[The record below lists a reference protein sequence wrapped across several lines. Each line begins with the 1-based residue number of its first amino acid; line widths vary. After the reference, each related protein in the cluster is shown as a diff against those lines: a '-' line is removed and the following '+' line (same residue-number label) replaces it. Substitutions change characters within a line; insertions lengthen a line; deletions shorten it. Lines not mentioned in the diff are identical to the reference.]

1 MITEN
6 MRGLIKN
13 GATIR
18 AMFEEGKEL
27 ARKYGK
33 ENVYDFSLGNPNVET
48 PEEIKKLICEIVSE
62 EDSLNLHGY
71 MSNSGY
77 EDVRKTIANSIN
89 KKYELNIDEQSI
101 VMTCGA
107 AGGLNII
114 FKSILEEGDEVIV
127 FAPFFGEYSNYIKN
141 FNGKEVIAS
150 TEENTF
156 LPDVEDLK
164 RNITERTKAVIIN
177 SPNNPTGVI
186 YSSKVI
192 EDICFVL
199 KQKQLEY
206 NNDIYLIADEPY
218 RELVYDDTDVP
229 YIFNYY
235 DNSFVCYSYSKSLS
249 LPGERIG
256 YVAINNNMNDFEE
269 MTAALSIAN
278 RILGFVNAPSLFQ
291 KVIKKSLNLEVDVN
305 IYKRNRDLIYN
316 HLIHL
321 GIKCEKPQGAFYLFP
336 KCPIEDDKKFCEEAK
351 KFNILL
357 VPGSVFIKP
366 GYFRLAYCVSY
377 ETIVNSLPAFSK
389 LMEQYRL

>member
-1 MITEN
+1 MIAEK
-6 MRGLIKN
+6 MKPYVKN
-13 GATIR
+13 NSAIR
-18 AMFEEGKEL
+18 MMFEEGNRL
-27 ARKYGK
+27 RAIYGP
-33 ENVYDFSLGNPNVET
+33 ENVFDFSLGNPSVPAPDCVRQAIIDLVN
-48 PEEIKKLICEIVSE
+48 EEEPTV
-62 EDSLNLHGY
+62 LHGY

-141 FNGKEVIAS
+141 FKGKEVIAS

-256 YVAINNNMNDFEE
+256 YVAINNKMNDFEE

-305 IYKRNRDLIYN
+305 IYSLYCSIS
-316 HLIHL
+316 
-321 GIKCEKPQGAFYLFP
+321 
-336 KCPIEDDKKFCEEAK
+336 
-351 KFNILL
+351 LL
-357 VPGSVFIKP
+357 KAGNEF
-366 GYFRLAYCVSY
+366 
-377 ETIVNSLPAFSK
+377 TIVS
-389 LMEQYRL
+389 

>member
-141 FNGKEVIAS
+141 FKGKEVIAS

-256 YVAINNNMNDFEE
+256 YVAINNKMNDFEE

-305 IYKRNRDLIYN
+305 IYKKNRDLIYN
-316 HLIHL
+316 HLINI

-357 VPGSVFIKP
+357 VPGSVFKKP
-366 GYFRLAYCVSY
+366 GYFRLDYCVSY

>member
-141 FNGKEVIAS
+141 FKGKEVIAS

-256 YVAINNNMNDFEE
+256 YVAINNKMNDFEE

-305 IYKRNRDLIYN
+305 IYKKNRDLIYN
-316 HLIHL
+316 HLINI

-336 KCPIEDDKKFCEEAK
+336 K
-351 KFNILL
+351 
-357 VPGSVFIKP
+357 
-366 GYFRLAYCVSY
+366 
-377 ETIVNSLPAFSK
+377 
-389 LMEQYRL
+389 

>member
-141 FNGKEVIAS
+141 FKGKEVIAS

-305 IYKRNRDLIYN
+305 IYKKNRDLIYN
-316 HLIHL
+316 HLINI

-357 VPGSVFIKP
+357 VPGSVFKKQ

>member
-127 FAPFFGEYSNYIKN
+127 FAPLFGEYSNYIKN
-141 FNGKEVIAS
+141 FKGKEVIAS

-256 YVAINNNMNDFEE
+256 YVAINNKMNDFEE

-357 VPGSVFIKP
+357 VPGSVFKKQ

>member
-141 FNGKEVIAS
+141 FKGKEVIAS

-199 KQKQLEY
+199 KQ
-206 NNDIYLIADEPY
+206 
-218 RELVYDDTDVP
+218 
-229 YIFNYY
+229 
-235 DNSFVCYSYSKSLS
+235 
-249 LPGERIG
+249 
-256 YVAINNNMNDFEE
+256 
-269 MTAALSIAN
+269 
-278 RILGFVNAPSLFQ
+278 
-291 KVIKKSLNLEVDVN
+291 
-305 IYKRNRDLIYN
+305 
-316 HLIHL
+316 
-321 GIKCEKPQGAFYLFP
+321 
-336 KCPIEDDKKFCEEAK
+336 
-351 KFNILL
+351 
-357 VPGSVFIKP
+357 
-366 GYFRLAYCVSY
+366 
-377 ETIVNSLPAFSK
+377 
-389 LMEQYRL
+389 

>member
-177 SPNNPTGVI
+177 SPNNPTGVV

-357 VPGSVFIKP
+357 VPGSVFKKP
-366 GYFRLAYCVSY
+366 GYFRLSYCVSY

>member
-177 SPNNPTGVI
+177 SPNNPTGVV

>member
-141 FNGKEVIAS
+141 FKGKEVIAS

-256 YVAINNNMNDFEE
+256 YVAINNKMNDFEE

-305 IYKRNRDLIYN
+305 IYKKSRDLIYN
-316 HLIHL
+316 HLINI

-357 VPGSVFIKP
+357 VPGSVFKKE

>member
-1 MITEN
+1 MITEH
-6 MRGLIKN
+6 MRALIKN

-48 PEEIKKLICEIVSE
+48 PEEIKNIIGEIISDE
-62 EDSLNLHGY
+62 NSLSLHGY

-77 EDVRKTIANSIN
+77 EDVRKTIANDIN
-89 KKYELNIDEQSI
+89 RKYHLSLDESSI

-114 FKSILEEGDEVIV
+114 LKSILEDDDEVIL

-141 FNGKEVIAS
+141 FNGKEVVVD
-150 TEENTF
+150 TDERTF
-156 LPDVEDLK
+156 FPNIESLK
-164 RNITERTKAVIIN
+164 RSITKRTKAVIIN

-186 YSSKVI
+186 YSGKVI
-192 EDICFVL
+192 QDICSVL
-199 KQKQLEY
+199 KEKELEY
-206 NNDIYLIADEPY
+206 HKEIYLIADEPY
-218 RELVYDDTDVP
+218 RELVYDDIDVP
-229 YIFNYY
+229 YILNYY

-256 YVAINNNMNDFEE
+256 YVVINDKMMNFKEV
-269 MTAALSIAN
+269 TVALSIAN

-291 KVIKKSLNLEVDVN
+291 KVVKRSLNLEVDIN
-305 IYKRNRDLIYN
+305 IYKKNRDLIYS
-316 HLIHL
+316 HLTSL
-321 GIKCEKPQGAFYLFP
+321 GIECENPKGAFYLFP
-336 KCPIEDDKKFCEEAK
+336 KCPIENDKKFCEEAK
-351 KFNILL
+351 RFNILL
-357 VPGSVFIKP
+357 VPGSVFKKE

-389 LMEQYRL
+389 LIEQYR